1 MEGESTTAV
10 LSGFVLGAL
19 AFQHLNTDSDTEG
32 FLLGEVKGE
41 AKNSIT
47 DSQMDDVEVIYTID
61 IQKYISCY
69 QLFSFYN
76 SSGEV
81 NEQALKKILSNVKK
95 DVVGWYKLRRHSD
108 QIMTFR
114 ERLLHRNLQQHLSS
128 QELVFLLLT
137 PSIITESCSTHRL
150 EHALYKPQK
159 GLFHRIPL
167 VVANL
172 GMSEQLGYKT
182 TSGSCTSAGFSRA
195 VKTHSSE
202 FFKEDGSLKEVQKI
216 NEMYTS
222 LQDEL
227 KSICEKVEHSER
239 AVEKLL
245 NDVNR
250 LKGEIKKRKQAQ
262 MQATREKNVQKD
274 PQENILLCQALR
286 TFFPD
291 CELLHS
297 CVISL
302 KNRRISGSRCT
313 TTHPLSGVDNLTLM
327 VEYTDFPEA
336 SPARSALLVTKRKA
350 SDTDDG
356 WQFKKSRLGGIQNR
370 PSKTDTNSSNQEQAS
385 TVSSPETDEEI
396 ERMKGSEFPMKT
408 YHMKPSC
415 FTLWLKC

>member
-1 MEGESTTAV
+1 
-10 LSGFVLGAL
+10 L
-19 AFQHLNTDSDTEG
+19 
-32 FLLGEVKGE
+32 
-41 AKNSIT
+41 
-47 DSQMDDVEVIYTID
+47 
-61 IQKYISCY
+61 
-69 QLFSFYN
+69 FYN

-137 PSIITESCSTHRL
+137 PSIVTESCSTHRL

-195 VKTHSSE
+195 VKTHRKQRSVKNLTTVTAL
-202 FFKEDGSLKEVQKI
+202 F
-216 NEMYTS
+216 
-222 LQDEL
+222 
-227 KSICEKVEHSER
+227 SICEKVEHSER

-262 MQATREKNVQKD
+262 LQATREKNVQKD

-302 KNRRISGSRCT
+302 KNRRISGSSCT
-313 TTHPLSGVDNLTLM
+313 TTHPLSGVHNLTLM

-336 SPARSALLVTKRKA
+336 SPARSALPVTKRKA
-350 SDTDDG
+350 SDMDDG
-356 WQFKKSRLGGIQNR
+356 WQFKKSRLGEIQNR
-370 PSKTDTNSSNQEQAS
+370 PSKTYTNSSNQEKAS
-385 TVSSPETDEEI
+385 PVSSPETDEEM
-396 ERMKGSEFPMKT
+396 ERMKGSGEYPQSPTF
-408 YHMKPSC
+408 
-415 FTLWLKC
+415 